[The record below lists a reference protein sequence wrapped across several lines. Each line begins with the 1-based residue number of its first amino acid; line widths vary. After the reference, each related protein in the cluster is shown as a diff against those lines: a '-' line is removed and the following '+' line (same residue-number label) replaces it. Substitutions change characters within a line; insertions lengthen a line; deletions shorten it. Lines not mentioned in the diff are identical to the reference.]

1 MVELNIEVGNP
12 IVDREFIKL
21 VLKSFKMSTE
31 TNLDKVA
38 HQLVGC
44 PKSNL
49 LELLNTE
56 DNNPEGPTEENLPKL
71 IKCIIT
77 KDKNI
82 RY

>member
-1 MVELNIEVGNP
+1 MAELNIEVGNP

-44 PKSNL
+44 PKSNI

-56 DNNPEGPTEENLPKL
+56 DNNPEENLPKL